1 MSESSSI
8 TVMEV
13 SPRDGL
19 QNEDTLLTTEQK
31 LQLIDHAL
39 DAGCKRIEVTSFV
52 HPKRVPQMADAEAVC
67 AGLPER
73 ADVRYT
79 GLILN
84 DRGYQR
90 LRDTKLH
97 EAGLVVPATDTFG
110 ENNQGLSVA
119 QGLSMAAEII
129 ADGRHTAASRCR
141 SPLP

>member
-1 MSESSSI
+1 MPESSSI

-84 DRGYQR
+84 DNR
-90 LRDTKLH
+90 
-97 EAGLVVPATDTFG
+97 
-110 ENNQGLSVA
+110 LSVLPSTLVNLTNLDTIY
-119 QGLSMAAEII
+119 LSSNNFTIDVPSDIFE
-129 ADGRHTAASRCR
+129 DKGKPQTFPTTLKSTNQN
-141 SPLP
+141 